1 MTERVL
7 VTGITGYIGQHCGA
21 ELLRQ
26 GYEVVGTVRSK
37 SKAES
42 TRSALGEVGPAD
54 KLTLVEADLLSDDGW
69 DEAVTGCTYV
79 LHVASPFVFAEPTDE
94 NELIAPAVEGTTRV
108 IAAAQRAGVK
118 RLVLTSSVA
127 AVSAGKSSGPVE
139 IVSAA
144 TCRVAARARR
154 RQSRQGGARPSRP
167 AWVV

>member
-69 DEAVTGCTYV
+69 DEAVT
-79 LHVASPFVFAEPTDE
+79 AAPT
-94 NELIAPAVEGTTRV
+94 
-108 IAAAQRAGVK
+108 
-118 RLVLTSSVA
+118 SCMS
-127 AVSAGKSSGPVE
+127 
-139 IVSAA
+139 
-144 TCRVAARARR
+144 RR
-154 RQSRQGGARPSRP
+154 RLYSPNPQTKTN
-167 AWVV
+167 